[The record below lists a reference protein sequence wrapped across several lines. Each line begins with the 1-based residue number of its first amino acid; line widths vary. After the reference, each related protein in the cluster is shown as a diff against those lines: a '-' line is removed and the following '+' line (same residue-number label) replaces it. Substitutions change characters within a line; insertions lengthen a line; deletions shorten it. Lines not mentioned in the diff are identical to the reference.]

1 MKRTI
6 RERALAFLLTLVLL
20 FTLVPAAFAAEAGD
34 GEETT
39 PGEGETTPGILTSV
53 AMNRQNLPLVMGES
67 STLTVTV
74 DGISEDELEAHEIN
88 WTTRNNTPER
98 VRVTPSADGLSATVT
113 AVTTAETTVTDP
125 VTVTVT
131 INHNN
136 VVLSAHCNVTVQSN
150 IPLQLEIAGD
160 DEVEVSGTLRLRAEI
175 TPAEREDE
183 AGAVT
188 WSSSD
193 TSVATVDEETGAVT
207 GVAPGEATITA
218 RSASGLTDTHS
229 VKVRGI
235 LLPESITVRT
245 NNNERVNLEAFG
257 EAVELQVERNNVT
270 WSSSP
275 AGIVQVQSGYIYP
288 LLQGTATITAT
299 VSANNR
305 TYEAA
310 CDVTVERNTADVI
323 TAEASAASP
332 LRFSQISSQIQR
344 ECRGVLG
351 SSLSY
356 ISGLWV
362 NTSQGTLYYRYQSE
376 GDTGLGVGTGEYYYV
391 SPGSSQRALSD
402 LAFVP
407 KSDFSGTAEITY
419 TGYVNGTT
427 FFQGT
432 IQVDVE
438 EAEDV
443 AYSAS
448 EDKPLQFNASDF
460 DLVCRN
466 RTGRSLSYVRFDL
479 PDEDDGTLYYRYI
492 SADNPGVRVD
502 EDTQYRLGGSP
513 NLGDV
518 YFVPAEGTS
527 GRVVIAYT
535 GYNVNGDSF
544 RGRLEIQV
552 GKGSGDAG
560 GGEVRYSISQ
570 GGRVTLDVD
579 DFNDLSLDETGEDLD
594 RVRFTLPASS
604 RGTLYYNY
612 TSGGSYDSRVTA
624 SRSYYADSFPY
635 LDRVTFAAN
644 SSFTG
649 TVEIDFTAWNIDN
662 ERFTG
667 VLAIQVGNS
676 SASRTI
682 SYTTSYNAPLTLD
695 DQDFSDLYR
704 SETDETLDYVQF
716 ELPSSAQGRLYY
728 NYDDGE
734 YDSAVSA
741 SRRYYRSQNPRLDR
755 VTFVPTQGF
764 SGSVSFSFTGR
775 GSGGSSFSG
784 TVSITVEEPPQAT
797 VIYYLADGG
806 PVTFRAQD
814 FRSACQARG
823 MGELAYVRFTLPSS
837 SYGRLYEG
845 YASASQPGAA
855 VSSVTNYYP
864 GGTPSISQVAFV
876 PKVGYQGTVTIL
888 YQGYDTQGTTY
899 SGRVQIQV
907 RPSTVSSYFSDLGSY
922 SWAVP
927 AVDFLYE
934 NGIVGGV
941 GGGRY
946 GPSLSV
952 TRGDYVLM
960 LCRAFDLP
968 LGSGTPFWDVPED
981 RYYAQAVAGAQALG
995 LVSGYADGGFH
1006 PNDPVSRQ
1014 DAAVMLVRAMQAD
1027 GWSFGAGQESLLLS
1041 FQDRGSIADYARS
1054 SMAILVE
1061 YGVLSGTTSTTLGP
1075 QQLVSRA
1082 EVAVMLANAL
1092 TL

>member
-1 MKRTI
+1 MKNAI
-6 RERALAFLLTLVLL
+6 YNRALSFVLMMCLLVSLI
-20 FTLVPAAFAAEAGD
+20 PAVFAAETGTYSIEIQSPHNSIQVGQTITLTARISGGED
-34 GEETT
+34 GEIPSGMTVNWSMEHAENVLRFDGATNALSVRVEAIGGVETT
-39 PGEGETTPGILTSV
+39 EQNPTITVQLLNSTAVVDSDSFEIEVIPAEPTQITMNPSESAEMEPGASRQFSVQVTPAENTPRIFTWSSSAPSIATVDAAESDTSYATVTSLNQPGRTTISARSGSLSASCEVTVRGITLTEEATVRQNQRSGRLTLTSYGADIERV
-53 AMNRQNLPLVMGES
+53 VDQGGTVEWIS
-67 STLTVTV
+67 SNDAVVTV
-74 DGISEDELEAHEIN
+74 DNGYLYGVSVGE
-88 WTTRNNTPER
+88 
-98 VRVTPSADGLSATVT
+98 ATVT
-113 AVTTAETTVTDP
+113 AV
-125 VTVTVT
+125 
-131 INHNN
+131 
-136 VVLSAHCNVTVQSN
+136 
-150 IPLQLEIAGD
+150 
-160 DEVEVSGTLRLRAEI
+160 
-175 TPAEREDE
+175 
-183 AGAVT
+183 
-188 WSSSD
+188 
-193 TSVATVDEETGAVT
+193 
-207 GVAPGEATITA
+207 
-218 RSASGLTDTHS
+218 
-229 VKVRGI
+229 
-235 LLPESITVRT
+235 
-245 NNNERVNLEAFG
+245 
-257 EAVELQVERNNVT
+257 
-270 WSSSP
+270 
-275 AGIVQVQSGYIYP
+275 VQVGS
-288 LLQGTATITAT
+288 
-299 VSANNR
+299 NR
-305 TYEAA
+305 YESNP

-344 ECRGVLG
+344 ECRDVLG

-356 ISGLWV
+356 VSGLWV

-513 NLGDV
+513 SLGDV

-649 TVEIDFTAWNIDN
+649 TVEIDFTAWNMDN

-667 VLAIQVGNS
+667 VLAIRVGNS

-682 SYTTSYNAPLTLD
+682 SYTTSYNAHLTLD
-695 DQDFSDLYR
+695 DQDFSDLCR

-716 ELPSSAQGRLYY
+716 ELPSFAQGRLYY

-734 YDSAVSA
+734 YDSDVSA

-755 VTFVPTQGF
+755 VTFVPAQGF

-823 MGELAYVRFTLPSS
+823 IGELAYVRFTLPSS

>member
-1 MKRTI
+1 MRII
-6 RERALAFLLTLVLL
+6 RDRVLSLLLALVLL
-20 FTLVPAAFAAEAGD
+20 ISLVPSAVAAGGYSVSLSSSNIVSMKVGTEESLTATLAGPNITD
-34 GEETT
+34 DT
-39 PGEGETTPGILTSV
+39 PIPEGITLEWSWTNNNGYLEWV
-53 AMNRQNLPLVMGES
+53 G
-67 STLTVTV
+67 STDNQLTVTF
-74 DGISEDELEAHEIN
+74 
-88 WTTRNNTPER
+88 R
-98 VRVTPSADGLSATVT
+98 
-113 AVTTAETTVTDP
+113 AVQSAETTVTNPITITARLLNSDRTQLASASCY
-125 VTVTVT
+125 VTV
-131 INHNN
+131 
-136 VVLSAHCNVTVQSN
+136 A
-150 IPLQLEIAGD
+150 PDEQLHLEMTPSE
-160 DEVEVSGTLRLRAEI
+160 EVELEPGASQQFSAEI
-175 TPAEREDE
+175 LPASQAEDAE
-183 AGAVT
+183 EIT
-188 WSSSD
+188 WSTSD
-193 TSVATVDEETGAVT
+193 ANIADVDDDGLVAANRET
-207 GVAPGEATITA
+207 PGRATITA
-218 RSASGLTDTHS
+218 RSGSLYDSCVVT
-229 VKVRGI
+229 VRGI
-235 LLPESITVRT
+235 TIPSQDTVRT
-245 NNNERVNLEAFG
+245 NQSKRLTLTAYG
-257 EAVELQVERNNVT
+257 EAVERAVNQTGNVT
-270 WSSSP
+270 WTSNNDTVVRVDP
-275 AGIVQVQSGYIYP
+275 TSGYIYG
-288 LLQGTATITAT
+288 LYAGTAEITAT
-299 VSANNR
+299 VQANGY
-305 TYEAA
+305 TYVSNP
-310 CDVTVERNTADVI
+310 CTVTVESNTADVI
-323 TAEASAASP
+323 TAEASAAAP

-344 ECRGVLG
+344 ECRDVLG

-513 NLGDV
+513 SLGDV

-649 TVEIDFTAWNIDN
+649 TVEIDFTAWNMDN

-667 VLAIQVGNS
+667 VLAIRVGNS

-682 SYTTSYNAPLTLD
+682 SYTTSYNAHLTLD
-695 DQDFSDLYR
+695 DQDFSDLCR

-716 ELPSSAQGRLYY
+716 ELPSFAQGRLYY

-734 YDSAVSA
+734 YDSDVSA

-755 VTFVPTQGF
+755 VTFVPAQGF

-823 MGELAYVRFTLPSS
+823 IGELAYVRFTLPSS

>member
-1 MKRTI
+1 MEWSWTNNNGYL
-6 RERALAFLLTLVLL
+6 EWV
-20 FTLVPAAFAAEAGD
+20 G
-34 GEETT
+34 
-39 PGEGETTPGILTSV
+39 
-53 AMNRQNLPLVMGES
+53 
-67 STLTVTV
+67 STDNQLTVTF
-74 DGISEDELEAHEIN
+74 
-88 WTTRNNTPER
+88 R
-98 VRVTPSADGLSATVT
+98 
-113 AVTTAETTVTDP
+113 AVQSAETTVTNP
-125 VTVTVT
+125 
-131 INHNN
+131 I
-136 VVLSAHCNVTVQSN
+136 
-150 IPLQLEIAGD
+150 
-160 DEVEVSGTLRLRAEI
+160 
-175 TPAEREDE
+175 
-183 AGAVT
+183 
-188 WSSSD
+188 
-193 TSVATVDEETGAVT
+193 
-207 GVAPGEATITA
+207 TITA
-218 RSASGLTDTHS
+218 RLLNSDRTQLASASCYVTVAPDEQLHLEMTPSEEVELEPGASQQFSAEILPASQAGDAEEITWSTSDANIADVDEDGLVTANKKTPGETTITARAGTLTAS
-229 VKVRGI
+229 CAVTVRGI
-235 LLPESITVRT
+235 LLPEKATVRT
-245 NNNERVNLEAFG
+245 NQSQRLSLTAYG
-257 EAVELQVERNNVT
+257 EAVERAVNQTGNVT
-270 WSSSP
+270 WTSNDDTVVRVDP
-275 AGIVQVQSGYIYP
+275 TSGYIYG
-288 LLQGTATITAT
+288 LYAGTAEITAT
-299 VSANNR
+299 VQANGHAYVSNPC
-305 TYEAA
+305 T
-310 CDVTVERNTADVI
+310 VTVESNTADVI

-344 ECRGVLG
+344 ECRDVLG
-351 SSLSY
+351 ASLSY
-356 ISGLWV
+356 VSGLWV

-402 LAFVP
+402 LTFVP

-419 TGYVNGTT
+419 SGYVNGTT

-432 IQVDVE
+432 IRVDVE

-513 NLGDV
+513 SLGDV

-649 TVEIDFTAWNIDN
+649 TVEIDFTAWNMDN

-667 VLAIQVGNS
+667 VLAIRVGNS

-682 SYTTSYNAPLTLD
+682 SYTTSYNAHLTLD
-695 DQDFSDLYR
+695 DQDFSDLCR

-716 ELPSSAQGRLYY
+716 ELPSFAQGRLYY

-734 YDSAVSA
+734 YDSDVSA

-755 VTFVPTQGF
+755 VTFVPAQGF

-823 MGELAYVRFTLPSS
+823 IGELAYVRFTLPSS